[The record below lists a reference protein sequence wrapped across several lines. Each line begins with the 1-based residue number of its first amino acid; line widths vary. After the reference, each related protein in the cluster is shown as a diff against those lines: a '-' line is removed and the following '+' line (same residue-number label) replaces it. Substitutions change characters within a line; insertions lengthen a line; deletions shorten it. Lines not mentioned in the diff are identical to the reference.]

1 MINENEMNL
10 AEELADYVL
19 VKTNEK
25 EIDSNR
31 VIAYALAL
39 LEADYMIDGE
49 SVFKNFKKARND
61 V

>member
-1 MINENEMNL
+1 MISENEMNL

>member
-49 SVFKNFKKARND
+49 SVFKNFKKARNE